1 MMPHRARAARR
12 LAAAA
17 GAMVIAVTLFVS
29 GVANAQSNGGVRVM
43 PLGDSITDGFNVP
56 GGYRVE
62 LWQSLVGGG
71 YTVDFVGSQSNGPAS
86 LGDRDHEGHS
96 GWTIS
101 QIDANVESW
110 LGQTI
115 PRTVLLHIGTN
126 DMFQDPGGAPARLS
140 TLIDRIVATVPEA
153 DVFVATIIPFPAAAA
168 AVQTYNAAIPGIV
181 ASKGPRVHLVD
192 MFSALTA
199 SDLADGVHPNAG
211 GYAKMAAVWFDALES
226 VPGSIGGN
234 PPSSPPSSPPA
245 SPPPSSAPPTSA
257 PPPAGGAC
265 TAAYQVV
272 NAWPGGFQAGV
283 TVTAGGEALTGW
295 TVQWTFPGGQ
305 SVTQL
310 WNGTLTTGGGSVSVS
325 NAAYNGAVPAGGSTT
340 FGFLASGAD
349 ATPTDLRCTSP

>member
-1 MMPHRARAARR
+1 MRPDAGNAPRR

-17 GAMVIAVTLFVS
+17 GVVVIAAALLVT

-71 YTVDFVGSQSNGPAS
+71 YTVDFVGSQSNGPGS

-96 GWTIS
+96 GWTIG

-110 LGQTI
+110 LQQTT

-140 TLIDRIVATVPEA
+140 ALIDRIVATAPEA
-153 DVFVATIIPFPAAAA
+153 EVFVSTIIPFPAAAA
-168 AVQTYNAAIPGIV
+168 AVQAYNAAIPGIV
-181 ASKGPRVHLVD
+181 ATKGPRVHLVD
-192 MFSALTA
+192 MFSALTP

-226 VPGSIGGN
+226 VPGSITDGN
-234 PPSSPPSSPPA
+234 PPSSPSSSPP
-245 SPPPSSAPPTSA
+245 PPVTSAPPTSA

-272 NAWPGGFQAGV
+272 NEWPGGFQAGV
-283 TVTAGGEALTGW
+283 TVTAGSAALAGW

-305 SVTQL
+305 SITQL
-310 WNGTLTTGGGSVSVS
+310 WNGTLSAGGGSVSVS
-325 NAAYNGAVPAGGSTT
+325 NAPYNGTVPAGGSTT
-340 FGFLASGAD
+340 FGFLGSGAG
-349 ATPTDLRCTSP
+349 AAPSDLSCTSP